1 MCIKNGVPGETR
13 DAATAEA
20 VWGAPR
26 LAVITG
32 AQQQRLI
39 RNVADKKDG
48 EKNMRPIL
56 EKVIMLS
63 LIQSALERKNQLR
76 QAAMR
81 TPQISRDICRSA
93 VN

>member
-1 MCIKNGVPGETR
+1 VGRAKAGSHNRCS
-13 DAATAEA
+13 ATK
-20 VWGAPR
+20 
-26 LAVITG
+26 I
-32 AQQQRLI
+32 I